1 MKISENKVVV
11 LHYAVSD
18 SEDTL
23 IYSSYD
29 HSPLSIIQG
38 TGYLIPGLEDALI
51 DHVVGDKFEVE
62 VSAENAYGDRH
73 DEFVQTVPKS
83 MFESVEDL
91 AVGSQLRA
99 TTDDGEQTVIVID
112 VTDDEITVDGNHPL
126 AGIDLQRKLEKN
138 AFVIGGSNYDAPGQT
153 VGDFLNGSGEG
164 EFGDV
169 VPSYKPGL
177 KFTDLSKTLPPFA
190 VAAIRE
196 AIPAFEKKIKG
207 FSAKDATLTGV
218 ETRTSSPVSIK
229 RGRDFQSISTK
240 GLYPAGEGAGY
251 AGGILSAGIDGIK
264 VAEAMAL
271 SMLVKED

>member
-18 SEDTL
+18 SDDTL
-23 IYSSYD
+23 IDSSYD
-29 HSPLSIIQG
+29 HKPLSIIHG

-51 DHVVGDKFEVE
+51 DHVVGDKFEVA

-126 AGIDLQRKLEKN
+126 AGIDLKFDVDILE
-138 AFVIGGSNYDAPGQT
+138 VRDATEDELTHGH
-153 VGDFLNGSGEG
+153 VHGEG
-164 EFGDV
+164 GCGHEH
-169 VPSYKPGL
+169 
-177 KFTDLSKTLPPFA
+177 
-190 VAAIRE
+190 
-196 AIPAFEKKIKG
+196 
-207 FSAKDATLTGV
+207 
-218 ETRTSSPVSIK
+218 
-229 RGRDFQSISTK
+229 
-240 GLYPAGEGAGY
+240 
-251 AGGILSAGIDGIK
+251 
-264 VAEAMAL
+264 
-271 SMLVKED
+271 

>member
-23 IYSSYD
+23 IDSSYD

-38 TGYLIPGLEDALI
+38 TGYLIPGLEDALT
-51 DHVVGDKFEVE
+51 DHVVGDKFEVA

-126 AGIDLQRKLEKN
+126 AGIDLKFEVDILE
-138 AFVIGGSNYDAPGQT
+138 V
-153 VGDFLNGSGEG
+153 
-164 EFGDV
+164 
-169 VPSYKPGL
+169 
-177 KFTDLSKTLPPFA
+177 
-190 VAAIRE
+190 R
-196 AIPAFEKKIKG
+196 
-207 FSAKDATLTGV
+207 DATEDELQHDHV
-218 ETRTSSPVSIK
+218 H
-229 RGRDFQSISTK
+229 
-240 GLYPAGEGAGY
+240 GEVGCGH
-251 AGGILSAGIDGIK
+251 SHD
-264 VAEAMAL
+264 
-271 SMLVKED
+271 

>member
-23 IYSSYD
+23 IDSSYD

-51 DHVVGDKFEVE
+51 DHVVGDKFEVA

-99 TTDDGEQTVIVID
+99 TTDDGEQTVIVLD

-126 AGIDLQRKLEKN
+126 AGIDLKFEVDILE
-138 AFVIGGSNYDAPGQT
+138 VRDATEDELKHGH
-153 VGDFLNGSGEG
+153 VHGEG
-164 EFGDV
+164 GCGHSHD
-169 VPSYKPGL
+169 
-177 KFTDLSKTLPPFA
+177 
-190 VAAIRE
+190 
-196 AIPAFEKKIKG
+196 
-207 FSAKDATLTGV
+207 
-218 ETRTSSPVSIK
+218 
-229 RGRDFQSISTK
+229 
-240 GLYPAGEGAGY
+240 
-251 AGGILSAGIDGIK
+251 
-264 VAEAMAL
+264 
-271 SMLVKED
+271 